1 MLFVDNIKN
10 DFNDTTRADV
20 TEIPQAPV
28 GWKISD
34 NQSIHGY
41 NAETKT
47 IDPNDD
53 NDLDAVGKDS
63 NVVIEKENQKAVIRY
78 VSTNGNRVL
87 TTDEVTGKSGEAIAY
102 STTSQITESR
112 NKVISLSAMNSQQ
125 VVRRFMTTIQHV
137 TKSIL

>member
-1 MLFVDNIKN
+1 MHQLVGKLVTINLFVDMMQK
-10 DFNDTTRADV
+10 
-20 TEIPQAPV
+20 Q
-28 GWKISD
+28 
-34 NQSIHGY
+34 
-41 NAETKT
+41 KT

-102 STTSQITESR
+102 STTRSNQ
-112 NKVISLSAMNSQQ
+112 
-125 VVRRFMTTIQHV
+125 
-137 TKSIL
+137 